1 MVRCRLSI
9 ATTASAVNPTDN
21 PGGAARTAPFSFF
34 SAQTLAI
41 FTNQS
46 GLAQIEPNHCCSAQ
60 LRDLAGKTS
69 FTICLNAGF
78 RALCLNDGSALG
90 APHMNA
96 LKRLIPTFDIAAVSA
111 PRREAPVI
119 ASADAMPV
127 ESPARVLQE
136 EIGAAFLEASTELVR
151 PAPAYGLAAMAAGSA
166 AFWVG
171 VGLIIQ
177 QMTR

>member
-1 MVRCRLSI
+1 
-9 ATTASAVNPTDN
+9 
-21 PGGAARTAPFSFF
+21 
-34 SAQTLAI
+34 
-41 FTNQS
+41 
-46 GLAQIEPNHCCSAQ
+46 
-60 LRDLAGKTS
+60 
-69 FTICLNAGF
+69 
-78 RALCLNDGSALG
+78 
-90 APHMNA
+90 MNA